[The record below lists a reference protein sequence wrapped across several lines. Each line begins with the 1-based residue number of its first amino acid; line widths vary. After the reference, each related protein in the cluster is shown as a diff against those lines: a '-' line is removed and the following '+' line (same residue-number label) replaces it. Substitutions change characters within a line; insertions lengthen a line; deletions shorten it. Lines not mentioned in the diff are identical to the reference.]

1 MNFLYFRS
9 FYLTLFGNVAHFC
22 LLSINF
28 QLFCQISADN
38 FRKVRNITDVSKIL
52 TKYLFFRCEIFFLSC
67 EYPQNTDIKITQ
79 TPHFCC
85 CIRDC
90 SLSLIR
96 LRIFYEFFIF
106 SFVLFNTFWKC
117 CTFLSIIRQSP
128 AVLSDICRQ
137 FSKSSQYHGCK
148 QNPYQISFFPLRDLF
163 PLLRIPPEH

>member
-96 LRIFYEFFIF
+96 LRIFCIRSVYDHIIWTSITQNDHNLLFFF
-106 SFVLFNTFWKC
+106 SLKE
-117 CTFLSIIRQSP
+117 IISGSPYGQS
-128 AVLSDICRQ
+128 VTIVRRRNIIKDVIIL
-137 FSKSSQYHGCK
+137 
-148 QNPYQISFFPLRDLF
+148 
-163 PLLRIPPEH
+163 